1 MPHSIFPQQQFL
13 TPHTVGQHQHGVRDG
28 GGVGGGI
35 MIVCGGVTKV
45 RWKKGWEGEITVG
58 EKKLYI

>member
-1 MPHSIFPQQQFL
+1 
-13 TPHTVGQHQHGVRDG
+13 VRDG
-28 GGVGGGI
+28 RGVGGGI

-58 EKKLYI
+58 EKNSIFDPFAVTDIN